1 MNLAYYSEMGE
12 SLNVVIVGAGP
23 SGLFAA
29 NELADRFD
37 VTVIEEKGFV
47 GGSGLHSD
55 GKLNFHPLIG
65 GDLTEFLPDL
75 EAWDLVFRIKDVFSS
90 LGVEEKEQNR
100 KGMEDLEIK
109 TAKAGFRF
117 VKILQNHIGSDYL
130 PGVIIRFRERLEG
143 SGVRFMLGTKALDV
157 SVDAGRATG
166 VLTEDGVVKA
176 DEVILVPGRVGSRWL
191 MGLMGRL
198 GVGMEYNPIDVGVR
212 VEVPNEILDEIT
224 NGFNIWDPKFHIYA
238 PSYDDFVRT
247 FCVCPHGY
255 VVREDYEEGLFGV
268 NGHSMRDAGSPNT
281 NFALLTRVGL
291 THPQEN
297 AAEYG
302 RRIAQLTNTLG
313 GNHPLIQRLG
323 DLRGCRRSTW
333 DRIGRSHVEPTY
345 RDVTPGDISMAYP
358 RRLVRDLLEGLE
370 MLDHVIPGVNSDSTL
385 LYAPEIKFY
394 AMKVS
399 TDGSL
404 RTLIPNLYV
413 AGDGSGMSRGIV
425 GAAAT
430 GVIAARGVLAGYEG
444 AEP

>member
-1 MNLAYYSEMGE
+1 
-12 SLNVVIVGAGP
+12 
-23 SGLFAA
+23 
-29 NELADRFD
+29 
-37 VTVIEEKGFV
+37 VTVLEERGFV

-65 GDLTEFLPDL
+65 GNLTEFLPDM

-100 KGMEDLEIK
+100 KGMEDLDIK

-130 PGVIIRFRERLEG
+130 PGVIRRFMERLEDR
-143 SGVRFMLGTKALDV
+143 GVKFLLGTRALDV
-157 SVDAGRATG
+157 SVDAGRVTG
-166 VLTEDGVVKA
+166 VVTEDNVVET

-191 MGLMGRL
+191 VRLMERL
-198 GVGMEYNPIDVGVR
+198 GVELEYNPIDVGVR
-212 VEVPNEILDEIT
+212 VEVPNEVLDEVT
-224 NGFNIWDPKFHIYA
+224 NGFNIWDPKFHIYT

-255 VVREDYEEGLFGV
+255 VVREAYEDGLFGV
-268 NGHSMRDAGSPNT
+268 NGHSMRDSGSPNT
-281 NFALLTRVGL
+281 NFALLTRVKL

-302 RRIAQLTNTLG
+302 RRIAQLSNTLG
-313 GNHPLIQRLG
+313 GKHPLIQRLG

-333 DRIGRSHVEPTY
+333 GRISRSHVEPTY

-370 MLDHVIPGVNSDSTL
+370 MLDRVIPGVNSDSTL
-385 LYAPEIKFY
+385 LYGPEIKFY
-394 AMKVS
+394 AMRVS
-399 TDGSL
+399 TDESL
-404 RTLIPNLYV
+404 RTAIPNLYV
-413 AGDGSGMSRGIV
+413 AGDGSGVSRGIV

-430 GVIAARGVLAGYEG
+430 GIIAARGILASYER